1 MKKIILIALVAVAL
15 TGVAGAGGL
24 DLHFGLGYN
33 AQYFGDYSD
42 LNTDFAGDAAWMP
55 YGIGAYAGVGYGFGA
70 KKVFNIGF
78 EPAIAMGVNFQN
90 ELAIANMVIQG
101 RAYMKLRPANAFT
114 IAAYGG
120 FSYDIYGGTAN
131 GESFNL
137 TEFAPVVGGRITL
150 LFLYAQYDVTFYND
164 PYPLRHSFG
173 VGFAFKK

>member
-1 MKKIILIALVAVAL
+1 M
-15 TGVAGAGGL
+15 
-24 DLHFGLGYN
+24 HFGLGYN
-33 AQYFGDYSD
+33 AQYFGDYSG
-42 LNTDFAGDAAWMP
+42 LNTDFTGDAAWMP

-78 EPAIAMGVNFQN
+78 EPAVSMGVNFQSD
-90 ELAIANMVIQG
+90 LAISNIVVQG

-120 FSYDIYGGTAN
+120 ISYDIYGGESN
-131 GESFNL
+131 GVPVSL

-164 PYPLRHSFG
+164 PYPLRHGFG

>member
-1 MKKIILIALVAVAL
+1 MKRIIFIALIAVVL

-24 DLHFGLGYN
+24 DMHFGLGYN
-33 AQYFGDYSD
+33 AQYFGDYSS

-78 EPAIAMGVNFQN
+78 EPAISMGVNFQSD
-90 ELAIANMVIQG
+90 LAIANIVLQG

-120 FSYDIYGGTAN
+120 FSYDVYGGTV
-131 GESFNL
+131 GGQDFSL
-137 TEFAPVVGGRITL
+137 TELAPVVGGRITL
-150 LFLYAQYDVTFYND
+150 LFLYAQYDVTFYED
-164 PYPLRHSFG
+164 PYPMRHSFG